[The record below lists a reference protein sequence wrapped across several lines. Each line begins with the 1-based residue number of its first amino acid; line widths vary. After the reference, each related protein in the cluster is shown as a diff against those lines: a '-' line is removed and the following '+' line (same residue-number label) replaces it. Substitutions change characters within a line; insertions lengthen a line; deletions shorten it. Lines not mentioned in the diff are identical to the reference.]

1 MSAVEREHLVRKAYV
16 YVRQSTPAQVQSN
29 TESLERQY
37 ELAERAVALGWG
49 AGEVVV
55 VDSDLGRSGAS
66 TRGRD
71 GFQQLVADVGLGKVG
86 IVLGIEVS
94 RLARRNADWYQLL
107 DLCALT
113 DTLIADADGVYHPAL
128 HNDRLVLGLKGTM
141 SEAELHVLRS
151 RLRGGIL
158 HKAAKGELRLPLPAG
173 YEHDDQGQVRITPDE
188 AVADAIATVFAHFE
202 QLSSARQVMLRLLEE
217 GRRLPRRATG
227 ARQVRWARPTYKA
240 IHEILTNPCYAGVY
254 AFGRKRTER
263 RVEAGVVIERQR
275 RAAREQWL
283 VCLQDHHPGYIS
295 WDAYLAN
302 QHRLRANWRPPRGEG
317 GGAAR
322 EGRALLQGLIRC
334 GRCGRMMQVGYTG
347 PSLVPRY
354 ACSRGSQLYG
364 GERCQ
369 SVGGRRIEQVVLDAL
384 FEALRPA
391 AIEATLRAIEQTTE
405 DHDARVRSAE
415 LELERARI
423 GAERARR
430 QFDACEPENRL
441 VARTLEREWEQRLTE
456 VRRAEHALA
465 EVGARHPEPLT
476 AEEIA
481 WCRHAG
487 TDLRQVF
494 AAPTTSHRERKQL
507 LRAIITEVVVTV
519 DREQHRPPCGSPGRA
534 ARSPTTASPCR
545 APEATRAPPTR
556 TRSRSSAASPS
567 TTPTRRSPRSSPAK
581 AASPATATRSPPPAC
596 TPCAPTTG
604 SPPRLPSEPPLTMA
618 TWSPSPRP
626 PARSACPP
634 PPCTAGCAR
643 ASSPASRSPPAR
655 PGRSASPP
663 SCAPASA
670 STRPTAGSRLPRQ
683 RRRSASLARP
693 CCIESNAAGSP
704 PSTSAAASAKAYES
718 RSYPTTLDCSTTN
731 PEGRH
736 SATATSRCPG
746 GAR

>member
-1 MSAVEREHLVRKAYV
+1 VSAVEREHLARRAYV
-16 YVRQSTPAQVQSN
+16 YVRQSTLAQVQSN

-55 VDSDLGRSGAS
+55 VDSDLGRSGKS
-66 TRGRD
+66 THGRD

-202 QLSSARQVMLRLLEE
+202 QLSSARQVMLRLLEQ

-240 IHEILTNPCYAGVY
+240 IHEILTNPCYAGAY
-254 AFGRKRTER
+254 AFGRKRTEQ

-283 VCLQDHHPGYIS
+283 VCLEDHHPGYIS

-302 QHRLRANWRPPRGEG
+302 QQRLRANWRPPRGEG

-334 GRCGRMMQVGYTG
+334 GRCGRLMQVGYTG

-369 SVGGRRIEQVVLDAL
+369 SVGGRRIEQVALDAL

-391 AIEATLRAIEQTTE
+391 AIEATLRAIEHATE
-405 DHDARVRSAE
+405 DHHARVRSAE

-423 GAERARR
+423 GAQRARR

-456 VRRAEHALA
+456 VRRAEHALTA
-465 EVGARHPEPLT
+465 TGARRPEPLT
-476 AEEIA
+476 DEEIA
-481 WCRHAG
+481 WCRQAG
-487 TDLRQVF
+487 ADLRQVF
-494 AAPTTSHRERKQL
+494 DAPTTSHRERKQL
-507 LRAIITEVVVTV
+507 LRAIITEVIVTV
-519 DREQHRPPCGSPGRA
+519 DREQHQAALRIVWEGGAITDHSVGLPRTGSHTRATDQDTIALVRRLAEHHPDAQIAAILARQGRLTGHGNPFTA
-534 ARSPTTASPCR
+534 ARVHALR
-545 APEATRAPPTR
+545 AYHKI
-556 TRSRSSAASPS
+556 
-567 TTPTRRSPRSSPAK
+567 PA
-581 AASPATATRSPPPAC
+581 
-596 TPCAPTTG
+596 
-604 SPPRLPSEPPLTMA
+604 
-618 TWSPSPRP
+618 
-626 PARSACPP
+626 
-634 PPCTAGCAR
+634 
-643 ASSPASRSPPAR
+643 
-655 PGRSASPP
+655 
-663 SCAPASA
+663 APAVR
-670 STRPTAGSRLPRQ
+670 STDHDGEMVTVA
-683 RRRSASLARP
+683 
-693 CCIESNAAGSP
+693 
-704 PSTSAAASAKAYES
+704 AAASA
-718 RSYPTTLDCSTTN
+718 LGVSTATVHRWLREGFITGEQITAGAPWQIRLT
-731 PEGRH
+731 PELRARVCERAPDGWLPLAEA
-736 SATATSRCPG
+736 ATALG
-746 GAR
+746 VARQTVLHRVQQGKLAAVYVRRGKRKGLRIQVTPDHAGLFDNQP